1 MPSKATGSPEKRAL
15 EESSRQKGC
24 LTRGAEP
31 STPCSHPLGLPPQLR
46 IFATQLRRGT
56 LLPLTGSHLQSLG
69 GLKAA
74 QRSLNPGCR
83 VSDEVREG
91 AQGASRVVLGTSGL
105 RACAHDHAM
114 L

>member
-56 LLPLTGSHLQSLG
+56 LLPLTGSHLRSLG

-74 QRSLNPGCR
+74 QRPLNPG
-83 VSDEVREG
+83 VG
-91 AQGASRVVLGTSGL
+91 VLP
-105 RACAHDHAM
+105 
-114 L
+114 